1 MTALSLCFALL
12 STYPN
17 ANGVRACRLVPW
29 AIEGAAEARTWTRE
43 SVTPALMMGI
53 AAVETGGTFKPWL
66 VNGGGYCGPFQVHP
80 RNTRHSLTCAE
91 LMGQPGAMASG
102 RILGRFARRGG
113 GLREALRLYSG
124 SAGDNFVYSA
134 RVIALAGRW

>member
-1 MTALSLCFALL
+1 MTAIALCFALL

-43 SVTPALMMGI
+43 PVTPALMI
-53 AAVETGGTFKPWL
+53 AVAAVETGGTFKTPI
-66 VNGGGYCGPFQVHP
+66 VGGRNGAYCGAWQ
-80 RNTRHSLTCAE
+80 TRPLWTGMTCAE
-91 LMGQPGAMASG
+91 LQGQPSAMAAG